1 MYMRKLVTIQE
12 IAEVLP
18 IKKADRIETV
28 RVLGWYVVVK
38 KGEFEVGDKVVY
50 AEVDSLFPDKEEF
63 KFLKSSNYRVRTV
76 RLRGQVSQG
85 LCFPL
90 DILPEGDYEVGDE
103 VTELLGVTKYE
114 PPIPAILSGEA
125 KGVFPG
131 FLEKTDETR
140 VQLLQDRLTKFK
152 GVRAVITEKLD
163 GTSSTFYFN
172 RDEFGVCSRSLDLLE
187 DDRNTYWKMAHKYD
201 IESKLRK
208 LGRNLALQG
217 ETIGAS
223 IQKNKYQFEGSER
236 DLRLFNIYDIDKSEY
251 VGFLE
256 FTELAKQLGIPT
268 VPVIDDNFVLI
279 DNIDELVEMSKGRS
293 ELNNKIHRE
302 GVVIK
307 GYEEVNDMGERL
319 SFKVINPDFL
329 IKYDE

>member
-1 MYMRKLVTIQE
+1 MRKLVTVQE
-12 IAEVLP
+12 IAEILP

-38 KGEFEVGDKVVY
+38 KGDFKVGDKVVY
-50 AEVDSLFPDKEEF
+50 AEVDSKFPEKEEF
-63 KFLKSSNYRVRTV
+63 AFLKDSNYRVRTV

-85 LCFPL
+85 LCLPL
-90 DILPEGDYEVGDE
+90 DVLPEGNYEVGDE

-114 PPIPAILSGEA
+114 PPIPAVLNGEV
-125 KGVFPG
+125 KGAFPG

-140 VQLLQDRLTKFK
+140 VQVLQEILTKFK
-152 GVRAVITEKLD
+152 GVRTVITEKLD
-163 GTSSTFYFN
+163 GTSSTFYLN
-172 RDEFGVCSRSLDLLE
+172 RDEFGACSRGLELLE
-187 DDRNTYWKMAHKYD
+187 DDKNTYWKMAHKYD

-208 LGRNLALQG
+208 LGRNIALQG
-217 ETIGAS
+217 EIIGAS
-223 IQKNKYQFEGSER
+223 IQKNKYGLENSER

-251 VGFLE
+251 LGHKE
-256 FTELAKQLGIPT
+256 FTELAEQLEIPT
-268 VPVIDDNFVLI
+268 VPVIDENFELI
-279 DNIDELVEMSKGRS
+279 DNIDELVELSKGRS
-293 ELNNKIHRE
+293 MLNKKIHRE

-307 GYEEVNDMGERL
+307 GFEETTDMGDRL

>member
-1 MYMRKLVTIQE
+1 MRKLVTIQE
-12 IAEVLP
+12 VAEVLP
-18 IKKADRIETV
+18 IENADRIETV

-38 KGEFEVGDKVVY
+38 KGQFEVGDKVVY
-50 AEVDSLFPDKEEF
+50 AEIDSKFPEKEEF
-63 KFLKSSNYRVRTV
+63 EFLKNSNYRVRTAKM
-76 RLRGQVSQG
+76 RGQVSQG

-114 PPIPAILSGEA
+114 PPVPAILSGEA
-125 KGVFPG
+125 KGIFPG

-152 GVRAVITEKLD
+152 GVRTVITEKLD
-163 GTSSTFYFN
+163 GTSSTFYLN
-172 RDEFGVCSRSLDLLE
+172 RDEFGVCSRGLELLE
-187 DDRNTYWKMAHKYD
+187 DDKNTYWQMAHKYD

-208 LGRNLALQG
+208 LGRNIALQG
-217 ETIGAS
+217 ETIGAG
-223 IQKNKYQFEGSER
+223 IQKNKYQFKDSER

-251 VGFLE
+251 VGYKE

-293 ELNNKIHRE
+293 ELNNKVHRE